1 VTTKSKPEQD
11 PNVLNVDLDH
21 LTVGEI
27 EDIEELSGLSID
39 AFGKDGVPKGKAMR
53 ALGFVIRRREDPEFT
68 WEQARDLKIKFDQQ
82 AVPPTGSDG

>member
-1 VTTKSKPEQD
+1 MTTKKPD

-39 AFGKDGVPKGKAMR
+39 AFGKEGVPKGKVMR
-53 ALGFVIRRREDPEFT
+53 ALGFVIRRRADPDFT
-68 WEQARDLKIKFDQQ
+68 WEQSRDLKIQLTEEK
-82 AVPPTGSDG
+82 VPPTASGD